1 LKALVFLGG
10 GRITSA
16 LIAGLRLSKYQ
27 RQIIVYDRNPEKLQE
42 IRRKYRVGVEP
53 NLHRAVEQAG
63 LLVIAVRPDSV
74 HDLLEAIGSH
84 KSALCAITL
93 AAGIP
98 LKSLRLW
105 LPSVRWVRAMPSPIA
120 RFGRGLT
127 ALAFEPGL
135 PQSVQNEVTSVF
147 ARVGKVL
154 KLPEEKFD
162 AFTVTYSTS
171 HGYHAL
177 AALARAAER
186 LGLDKETALLAS
198 THALADGILAWREAS
213 VALDEL
219 LEEAATP
226 GGIAAEVMRTM
237 DDGGYQRIIERGLR
251 AGLKRTR
258 ANAKR

>member
-1 LKALVFLGG
+1 MKALVFLGG
-10 GRITSA
+10 GRIASA

-27 RQIIVYDRNPEKLQE
+27 RQIIVHDRNPEKLQK

-74 HDLLEAIGSH
+74 RDLLEAIGSP

-98 LKSLRLW
+98 LKNLRLW

-135 PQSVQNEVTSVF
+135 PRRVQNEVTSVF

-154 KLPEEKFD
+154 KLPEDKFD

-177 AALARAAER
+177 AGLARAAER
-186 LGLDKETALLAS
+186 LGLEKETALLAS

-237 DDGGYQRIIERGLR
+237 DDGGYQWIIERGLR
-251 AGLKRTR
+251 AALKRTR